1 MSEFPAYRKLES
13 FLRSFD
19 IRDVV
24 SYMRDEL
31 DETPYGVSEK
41 RMKRIFRRI
50 LLDFVEREFDFTV
63 RRRVSRE
70 MEVVLNRVIRSLIQ
84 DQRASRF
91 TRRDSFDMNKEQ
103 VTQKVVS
110 KVKDPAFVEMEL
122 RDVDIRSL
130 GQELFSRLMEM
141 TSGEVL
147 KIGRRERV
155 FINDH
160 LMQAANVTRQ
170 DVEEAD
176 LFPVVDELRVDVID
190 ELRRIAARMDV
201 PFQA

>member
-41 RMKRIFRRI
+41 RMKRIFRRV

-91 TRRDSFDMNKEQ
+91 TRRDSVDMNKEQ
-103 VTQKVVS
+103 ATQKVVS
-110 KVKDPAFVEMEL
+110 KVKDPAFIEMEL